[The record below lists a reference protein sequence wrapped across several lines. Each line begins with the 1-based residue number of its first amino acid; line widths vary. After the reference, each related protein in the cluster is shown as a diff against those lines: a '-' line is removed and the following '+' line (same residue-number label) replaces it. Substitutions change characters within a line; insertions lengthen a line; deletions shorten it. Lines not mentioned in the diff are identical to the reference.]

1 MLSRLDDYP
10 IHQTLSP
17 VAHPSTTDRNFYDR
31 YWFNGF
37 EREGGF
43 YFAVAMGLYPNRRV
57 QDAAISIVK
66 DGVQHA
72 LHASRLAPDDPS
84 ETSVGPIRIE
94 VVKPMRELRVVAESN
109 QTGFA
114 ADLRFR
120 ATTGSIEEG
129 RAPMIRDRR
138 TVMET
143 TRFTQFG
150 TWEGWIEADGKR
162 LAIDPKAV
170 LATRD
175 RSWGI
180 RPIGEPGGGRPAGEP
195 QIFFLWAP
203 LQFADRCTHAGTFD
217 NANGTPWD
225 NFAWSIPK
233 HASMDAL
240 ASVEDPAAERFI
252 GVRHTIQWKPGT
264 RWARAAELELVR
276 AEGPSERIQL
286 EPVLRFQMC
295 GIGYTH
301 PEWGHGWWKGDLAV
315 GGESFKTDDVNPLA
329 PQYLHVQ
336 QVVRATWGERRG
348 IGVLEQIVLGPY
360 PRYGLTQILDGAQG

>member
-31 YWFNGF
+31 YWFNGY

-72 LHASRLAPDDPS
+72 LHASRVAPDDPS

-109 QTGFA
+109 RTGFA

-120 ATTGSIEEG
+120 ATTGAIEEG

-162 LAIDPKAV
+162 VAIDPKAV
-170 LATRD
+170 NATRD

-203 LQFADRCTHAGTFD
+203 LQFEDRCTHAGTFD

-225 NFAWSIPK
+225 NFAWCIPK
-233 HASMDAL
+233 HASMDAV
-240 ASVEDPAAERFI
+240 ATVEDPAAERFL

-264 RWARAAELELVR
+264 RWARSAELELVR
-276 AEGPSERIQL
+276 AEGPSERIAL

-301 PEWGHGWWKGDLAV
+301 PEWGHGFWKGDLAV

-348 IGVLEQIVLGPY
+348 IGVMEQIVLGPY
-360 PRYGLTQILDGAQG
+360 PRYGLTQILDGAKG